1 LGALAGRPRG
11 RPRRAR
17 RAHLPPRPVL
27 AVRRVGR
34 RHRPLGRRDRAP
46 QGAARGR
53 GRAPGRGSERYPRP
67 RGRDGAPPGGGLTV
81 PTLLATRRA
90 VPGDA
95 PAIAPLL
102 GQLGYPSTPDQVAAR
117 FARIAGRGDDAVWVA
132 EDETGTVVGLAT
144 GHVHRP
150 LERDLP
156 LAQLT
161 ALVVDASR

>member
-1 LGALAGRPRG
+1 M
-11 RPRRAR
+11 
-17 RAHLPPRPVL
+17 
-27 AVRRVGR
+27 
-34 RHRPLGRRDRAP
+34 
-46 QGAARGR
+46 
-53 GRAPGRGSERYPRP
+53 
-67 RGRDGAPPGGGLTV
+67 

-161 ALVVDASR
+161 ALVVDASRRGTGAGRALVAVFEEWARAAGCDRVTVSSAFRRTGAHAFYERLGYGQRSKKFDKTLDGEPPQDS